1 MRIPL
6 TAAASLAALL
16 LALAGPAAAHCT
28 YGEPTPQKTVQ
39 APPSTPPV
47 QAPMP
52 GKNG

>member
-1 MRIPL
+1 MRTPL
-6 TAAASLAALL
+6 TAASVAVLL

-28 YGEPTPQKTVQ
+28 YVEPAPQKTVQ
-39 APPSTPPV
+39 APPPTPPV